1 VPEEQRKDAAWNPNC
16 HKSLSLA
23 ETSVRVHGALGQLRP
38 PQSQTNHEG
47 GSIMKTYFCKTL
59 VLAMAVAIAAAP
71 AYPFPVI
78 QSGAGVAKITVVTER
93 PTPRAPIP
101 LRG

>member
-1 VPEEQRKDAAWNPNC
+1 
-16 HKSLSLA
+16 
-23 ETSVRVHGALGQLRP
+23 
-38 PQSQTNHEG
+38 
-47 GSIMKTYFCKTL
+47 MKTYFCKTL